1 MPNTQALSA
10 FGNRLIFFV
19 VGAFAAL
26 ALLVPAAAS
35 AAGTPNIS
43 LEKKA
48 PKQALIG
55 TQQKVTLVAKNP
67 AGEIRGYNLTFRDVL
82 PKGVEY
88 VAGSSSVAPRVL
100 EDEPAE
106 GETTLLFENVADLS
120 ANSEYAL
127 TYEVKPST
135 TFFSISEHKVDYT
148 NEAEDF
154 VSQKPRKKPTANEKG
169 EIVSGFK
176 GNSAATATT
185 ELTAVEI
192 EKSEPSPEGEIL
204 RGVHEHQTVYTL
216 TIRNNKVG
224 PTSELEVEDWLP
236 AGLEFLGCGTVDNTT
251 NTKTNPGSRE
261 EYAGSG
267 LIDPG
272 NAPEAAEC
280 AKHLP
285 YFVATEEHQFEG
297 EAEPG
302 VFTHVKWKGLGEL
315 APGAELKLQYIA
327 AVPILRN
334 SMNWLG
340 TAPSAESLGQVANLN
355 NNQGPET
362 YDEEPL
368 VNHAEVKG
376 EYEETEVSDEDE
388 LTRTAEDLAIQKSVT
403 PGEIEQGE
411 ESIWTFNVESSE
423 YRYVNGV
430 EINDTLPN
438 GLCPLGAENYEGP
451 SGAVTEELEEC
462 DPSPGAEPTY
472 EIVGSG
478 KGPQPAE
485 YTKVEEQENGTFK
498 IHWDESSVPGALEQM
513 TPSEHLVLKFPT
525 RTRTHYQ
532 ENFKST
538 TPVLTGDS
546 WTNHV
551 ETQGD
556 DFAICAPGDP
566 LCEGVGQKIFTEEPE
581 GTPDF
586 DVSEASQQ
594 AGGVTIDKTVR
605 ENDGNL
611 VPEDCKGPQSEY
623 VQGLVSSSEPKLP
636 LYAPGDEICWTL
648 RVDFAAKLYAGH
660 PVVTDFVPSDE
671 EYVPGSAVK
680 MEGSEFPEG
689 QNTIPAEFTEEFEGE
704 KESLQWELG
713 ESVKAGHQVF
723 EWRFRT
729 KVKKEPN
736 LSPEEITGNLMKFV
750 YSDTE
755 GQTFPLRDRAEVER
769 QEPVIELAKGITAV
783 EGTPTPGGFSTTAT
797 AHGGEVVTYALKLS
811 NGGNM
816 DAEGAEV
823 WDFLPKGIECSDV
836 VAESLEESGG
846 TCAEGKIVWTGLA
859 VAEAG
864 TTTVTYQVKLPVDF
878 GSAHAFTNEAGVTRY
893 GSATNTGG
901 EFEYVPSENIDP
913 EAPPANTEPIPRAK
927 ATVTTALAEL
937 KKRATT
943 ETTQSGNS
951 ASQATIGE
959 IVDYEVEATTPEGSI
974 LYGSPTVTDS
984 LPTNLEFLGVTSA
997 KIDGEEFSA
1006 IAGMELEETANG
1018 FVVHFPA
1025 EYVNPAGSG
1034 TDVVL
1039 VKFKARVLNVPGNA
1053 RGTTAINGAVFEF
1066 ADKEG
1071 ASPTELPARAETPI
1085 VEPHLGLAKKSTPT
1099 TKVKPGEVVKYEVT
1113 VNNLEEGAFI
1123 NVSTANNVVVK
1134 DTIPAGMKVTNPGTG
1149 TVEGSEIHWTIAEVK
1164 PGAANAVVL
1173 KYEAEVETPAKV
1185 ASVFKNVVTATTQS
1199 LPNEVGGTPPPETRT
1214 SGSGYAAEAS
1224 KTVSLLGATASKT
1237 VNPTEGTIGKELTY
1251 TLHLNMPA
1259 NINYFNTTLV
1269 DTLPPGVAYDETVSA
1284 KCTTGCPPGTEG
1296 EAFAS
1301 TKASTTTP
1309 GATYAGWYFGDFAA
1323 SGEERVL
1330 TVVFKGHVKEEKTA
1344 GVKVEAK
1351 QSLQNSVVGLYN
1363 AATGTA
1369 KPTEV
1374 PTPGA
1379 NGFTEQT
1386 APATA
1391 TTKVIEPKVTL
1402 AKSVAGTP
1410 PLAGGTT
1417 AEPNTLLTYT
1427 LTVNDTDNVKNEGL
1441 SPAYDVEVEDTN
1453 PTANLRDIT
1462 PVEGA
1467 QYVVSGAGEPLRW
1480 LLPEVAV
1487 GSPIT
1492 LTYTARLLE
1501 SEELEADEEIKNA
1514 ATVPLYFGLPEP
1526 ERGEAPEF
1534 REYEGPTAE
1543 KNVEVALP
1551 KIAVTKTT
1559 GVAGFPDSATTEV
1572 GAEFPWRVVVKNE
1585 SAVAGAKAVSVTDT
1599 LPAGWE
1605 YVPGSTEF
1613 KAVGAAVIAAAGN
1626 PEEPSGEPGTLIWKE
1641 VASSLPPTASVE
1653 VFFKAKPTT
1662 AATPGANVNSATG
1675 AFEDLT
1681 GSPGGEG
1688 TPYEATDTAEAEL
1701 IAPELAIE
1709 KTPDGGET
1717 VAGSADHYEIKVSNN
1732 GTGPANA
1739 VQVKDVLRPGQEFVG
1754 PATASPAT
1762 GFEEKTVEEDE
1773 PAPGETTIY
1782 WTVAQ
1787 IPAGSS
1793 VTIRVPIVTPASLAE
1808 GTEITDIA
1816 TASSPQQAEEP
1827 SDEGSF
1833 IVHREADLK
1842 IEKEADRPNINGGE
1856 KINYK
1861 LTAKNLGPSDASSVV
1876 VTDKLPE
1883 DTAFVKAE
1891 PSASCSFDAATEV
1904 ITCNVGELAV
1914 GAKAEFHVEVEVI
1927 SAQLEPIF
1935 NTAEVSG
1942 KEKDPE
1948 LGNNTKTVETPIGGS
1963 ADLSIV
1969 KTGPSTPVLL
1979 GNEFTYMLEVK
1990 NEGPSD
1996 AAAVKVIDELPAEV
2010 EFVEAT
2016 APLGT
2021 TCVEA
2026 GGVLTCEL
2034 GTFVRN
2040 ATPVVIEVT
2049 VKAVALSPVGK
2060 ETENTAEVESPT
2072 TDPNEA
2078 NNEDTA
2084 KTEIVPAAD
2093 LALTKTAPAKVEPN
2107 GELTY
2112 NLKVE
2117 NLGPSD
2123 AHGVTVTDPLPT
2135 GVEFLS
2141 ASEGCAM
2148 AANVVTCE
2156 VQPAGGFLEVG
2167 ETAEFQVTV
2176 HVPFA
2181 LGGKTLSNTASVEAE
2196 EGDPNPENNTDTAT
2210 TTVGPA
2216 ADLSITK
2223 TMGAAQAGKPL
2234 TYTLAITNHGPST
2247 SSAVTVKDTL
2257 PAGTTF
2263 QSAAPSQGTCAA
2275 NGQAVTCQLGPL
2287 ASGASAQ
2294 VSITVEVS
2302 ASASGTLRNAATVE
2316 GPEPD
2321 PDKSNNESSVEGP
2334 ITPAPPS
2341 APNLKVVKTAS
2352 TSTPEVGVPFTYDVA
2367 VTNVSGATAK
2377 NVKVVDTLN
2386 GPVVVG
2392 TVKPESGSCH
2402 VKGSKIECQIPRI
2415 PVGKTVHIRYT
2426 VTATTPGKLS
2436 NTASAEAA
2444 NGETAPANNHAV
2456 KGVTAKAPTGS
2467 FKLTKTASRP
2477 VVPGGGKVGFT
2488 ITLRNGGKAL
2498 SEATICDRLPAAL
2511 VFVKAAGAKFVN
2523 GEACW
2528 TKAYVA
2534 PHKTLTLH
2542 LVARAVNGYKA
2553 VRARNV
2559 ATAVAANAKKRS
2571 ASATVRIE
2579 PSFAGAPGGVTG

>member
-1 MPNTQALSA
+1 MALM
-10 FGNRLIFFV
+10 
-19 VGAFAAL
+19 
-26 ALLVPAAAS
+26 LVPTVAS

-48 PKQALIG
+48 PKKALIG
-55 TQQKVTLVAKNP
+55 TQQQVTLIAHNP

-88 VAGSSSVAPRVL
+88 VAGSSSVAPRIL

-120 ANSEYAL
+120 ASSEYAL

-135 TFFSISEHKVDYT
+135 TFFTISGEKTRYT
-148 NEAEDF
+148 NHAEDF
-154 VSQKPRKKPTANEKG
+154 VSQKPRKKPTANAKG

-176 GNSAATATT
+176 GDSAAEATT

-224 PTSELEVEDWLP
+224 PTSNLEVEDWLP
-236 AGLEFLGCGTVDNTT
+236 AGLEFLGCGETENTT
-251 NTKTNPGSRE
+251 ETKTNPLAAAPEKFE

-267 LIDPG
+267 PIEQAAPPS
-272 NAPEAAEC
+272 APEC
-280 AKHLP
+280 DKHLP
-285 YFVATEEHQFEG
+285 WFVATEEHQFEG
-297 EAEPG
+297 EAKPA
-302 VFTHVKWKGLGEL
+302 VFTHVKWKGLGAL
-315 APGAELKLQYIA
+315 APGAELKLQYVA
-327 AVPILRN
+327 AIPILQN
-334 SMNWLG
+334 SMSWLG
-340 TAPSAESLGQVANLN
+340 AEPSPESLGQIANLN

-362 YDEEPL
+362 FDEEPL
-368 VNHAEVKG
+368 VNHAEVLG
-376 EYEETEVSDEDE
+376 EYEEEEGKIKVPVSAEGE

-403 PGEIEQGE
+403 PSEIEQGG
-411 ESIWTFNVESSE
+411 ESIWTLNVETSE
-423 YRYVNGV
+423 YRYVNGI
-430 EINDTLPN
+430 EIDDTLPN
-438 GLCPLGAENYEGP
+438 GLCPLGAENFEGP
-451 SGAVTEELEEC
+451 VIGKATEPLEEC
-462 DPSPGAEPTY
+462 DPEAGVEPTY

-478 KGPQPAE
+478 EGPQPAP
-485 YTKVEEQENGTFK
+485 YTTVEEQANGTFK
-498 IHWDESSVPGALEQM
+498 IHWDDSTVKGALTQM
-513 TPSEHLVLKFPT
+513 KPSEHLIIKFPT

-532 ENFKST
+532 ENFEST

-551 ETQGD
+551 ETQGEN
-556 DFAICAPGDP
+556 FARCSPGDP
-566 LCEGVGQKIFTEEPE
+566 TCEGVGEKIFTEEEE
-581 GTPDF
+581 GKAVF

-611 VPEDCKGPQSEY
+611 VPEDCEGPKSEY
-623 VQGLVSSSEPKLP
+623 VEGLVSKTEPKLP
-636 LYAPGDEICWTL
+636 LYGPGDEICWTL
-648 RVDFAAKLYAGH
+648 RVDFASKLFAGH

-671 EYVPGSAVK
+671 EYVEGSAFAVEPTK
-680 MEGSEFPEG
+680 FPEG
-689 QNTIPAEFTEEFEGE
+689 ENSIPATFNDEFENE

-713 ESVKAGHQVF
+713 EAVESGSQVF

-729 KVKKEPN
+729 KVKKEPK
-736 LSPEEITGNLMKFV
+736 LAPEEITGNLMKFV

-769 QEPVIELAKGITAV
+769 QEPEIELAKGITAV
-783 EGTPTPGGFSTTAT
+783 GGTGVPGGFAPEAT
-797 AHGGEVVTYALKLS
+797 AHGGEVVSYALKLS
-811 NGGNM
+811 NTGNE
-816 DAEGAEV
+816 DAQETEV
-823 WDFLPKGIECSDV
+823 WDVLPEGVECSDV
-836 VAESLEESGG
+836 VAKSISDGGACEEGR
-846 TCAEGKIVWTGLA
+846 IVWTGLA

-864 TTTVTYQVKLPVDF
+864 TTTVTYQVELPTDY
-878 GSAHAFTNEAGVTRY
+878 GSAHLFTNEAGVTHY
-893 GSATNTGG
+893 KTPTNTGE
-901 EFEYVPSENIDP
+901 EFEYIPAENINP
-913 EAPPANTEPIPRAK
+913 KAGEPNTEPILAEAK
-927 ATVTTALAEL
+927 VTTAVAEL

-943 ETTQSGNS
+943 ETTQGGNG
-951 ASQATIGE
+951 ASEATIGE

-974 LYGSPTVTDS
+974 LYGTPTVTES
-984 LPTNLEFLGVTSA
+984 VPSNLEFLGVTSHE
-997 KIDGEEFSA
+997 INGEPFSSV
-1006 IAGMELEETANG
+1006 AGMELEETATG

-1039 VKFKARVLNVPGNA
+1039 VKFKARVKNL
-1053 RGTTAINGAVFEF
+1053 AINKRGVTITNHAAFEF
-1066 ADKEG
+1066 EDK
-1071 ASPTELPARAETPI
+1071 
-1085 VEPHLGLAKKSTPT
+1085 
-1099 TKVKPGEVVKYEVT
+1099 
-1113 VNNLEEGAFI
+1113 EEGAATELTAQAQTPVVEPNI
-1123 NVSTANNVVVK
+1123 KVEKSQSTSPTKTVSPGETILYKVTAKNPTGTGVSTADEVELV
-1134 DTIPAGMKVTNPGTG
+1134 DTVPAGM
-1149 TVEGSEIHWTIAEVK
+1149 
-1164 PGAANAVVL
+1164 
-1173 KYEAEVETPAKV
+1173 EVETKSVEESGGTVVGSTIVWKVGSIVPGGSVSKTYKLKVEEPATAASSFENKV
-1185 ASVFKNVVTATTQS
+1185 VGTTQS
-1199 LPNEVGGTPPPETRT
+1199 LADVGGVAPTETREAGFT
-1214 SGSGYAAEAS
+1214 EGAYESSSAGYEAEATEKVRLVGASVS
-1224 KTVSLLGATASKT
+1224 KEVSR
-1237 VNPTEGTIGKELTY
+1237 PTGTIGNGLTY
-1251 TLHLNMPA
+1251 TLHMNLPPA
-1259 NINYFNTTLV
+1259 INFYDTTMV
-1269 DTLPPGVAYDETVSA
+1269 DTLPNGVGFDGLVSA
-1284 KCTTGCPPGTEG
+1284 KCVKGCEGTVEGKELTAVEGSGGTTLL
-1296 EAFAS
+1296 
-1301 TKASTTTP
+1301 
-1309 GATYAGWYFGDFAA
+1309 GWYFGNFAA
-1323 SGEERVL
+1323 GEARELV
-1330 TVVFKGHVKEEKTA
+1330 VVFKAHIADEKNGGGKVVAEEELT
-1344 GVKVEAK
+1344 
-1351 QSLQNSVVGLYN
+1351 NSVVGLYDETPQGEP
-1363 AATGTA
+1363 AEGKT
-1369 KPTEV
+1369 
-1374 PTPGA
+1374 PTPGEGNNSFSEETNVA
-1379 NGFTEQT
+1379 HAMTE
-1386 APATA
+1386 
-1391 TTKVIEPKVTL
+1391 VVEPNVTL
-1402 AKSVAGTP
+1402 SKGVSAVPALVGGVA
-1410 PLAGGTT
+1410 
-1417 AEPNTLLTYT
+1417 AEPNSKLTYT
-1427 LTVNDTDNVKNEGL
+1427 LTVGNTGG
-1441 SPAYDVEVEDTN
+1441 STAYEVEVTDTN
-1453 PTANLRDIT
+1453 TTANLRNVT

-1467 QYVVSGAGEPLRW
+1467 SLVKSAAGEPLRW
-1480 LLPEVAV
+1480 VIPEIESG
-1487 GSPIT
+1487 GSVT
-1492 LTYTARLLE
+1492 LTYTAELLE
-1501 SEELEADEEIKNA
+1501 SEELEADEEIHNTA
-1514 ATVPLYFGLPEP
+1514 EVPLYFGLPEP
-1526 ERGEAPEF
+1526 ERGEAPVF
-1534 REYEGPTAE
+1534 REYEGPSAE
-1543 KNVEVALP
+1543 KDIEVALP
-1551 KIAVTKTT
+1551 KIGVVKTT
-1559 GVAGFPDSATTEV
+1559 GEAGFPDSATTEV

-1585 SAVAGAKAVSVTDT
+1585 SAVAGAKAVSVTDN

-1605 YVPGSTEF
+1605 YVAGSTEY
-1613 KAVGAAVIAAAGN
+1613 KAVGSAVLKPAAD
-1626 PEEPSGEPGTLIWKE
+1626 PEQPSGEPGTLIWKE
-1641 VASSLPPTASVE
+1641 VASSLPATASVE
-1653 VFFKAKPTT
+1653 VFFKANPTT
-1662 AATPGANVNSATG
+1662 AATPGANLNSATG

-1717 VAGSADHYEIKVSNN
+1717 VAGTADHYDIKVSNN

-1739 VQVKDVLRPGQEFVG
+1739 VQVTDVLRPGQEFVG
-1754 PATASPAT
+1754 PATATPAT
-1762 GFEEKTVEEDE
+1762 GFEEESVEEDK
-1773 PAPGETTIY
+1773 PAAGETTIV
-1782 WTVAQ
+1782 WTIAQ

-1808 GTEITDIA
+1808 EAEITDIA
-1816 TASSPQQAEEP
+1816 TASAPQQAEEP

-1861 LTAKNLGPSDASSVV
+1861 LTAKNLGPSDASGVAV
-1876 VTDKLPE
+1876 ADHLP
-1883 DTAFVKAE
+1883 DGTTFVKAE
-1891 PSASCSFDAATEV
+1891 PGANCSFDEPEDEV
-1904 ITCNVGELAV
+1904 TCNVGELAV
-1914 GAKAEFHVEVEVI
+1914 GAKAEFHVEVEVV
-1927 SAQLEPIF
+1927 SGRTEPVT

-1942 KEKDPE
+1942 NEKDPE

-1963 ADLSIV
+1963 ADLKIL
-1969 KTGPSTPVLL
+1969 KTGPSAPVLL
-1979 GNEFTYMLEVK
+1979 GNEFTYTLEVK

-1996 AAAVKVIDELPAEV
+1996 AGAVKVVDPLPAEV

-2016 APLGT
+2016 APVGT
-2021 TCVEA
+2021 TCAAVA
-2026 GGVLTCEL
+2026 NTLTCEL

-2049 VKAVALSPVGK
+2049 VKATGLSPAGGK
-2060 ETENTAEVESPT
+2060 TVNTATVESPT
-2072 TDPNEA
+2072 TDPEPGNDES
-2078 NNEDTA
+2078 TA
-2084 KTEIVPAAD
+2084 EVEIVPAAD
-2093 LALTKTAPAKVEPN
+2093 LALTKTAPATVEPN
-2107 GELTY
+2107 GDLTY

-2117 NLGPSD
+2117 NLGPSG
-2123 AHGVTVTDPLPT
+2123 AHGVTVTDPLPA
-2135 GVEFLS
+2135 GVELEL
-2141 ASEGCAM
+2141 ASMGEGCFFSDQSA
-2148 AANVVTCE
+2148 VVCE
-2156 VQPAGGFLEVG
+2156 LGPPGAELAVG
-2167 ETAEFQVTV
+2167 ETAEFQFTV

-2181 LGGKTLSNTASVEAE
+2181 LGGKTISNTASVEAE

-2234 TYTLAITNHGPST
+2234 TYTLAITNNGPST

-2302 ASASGTLRNAATVE
+2302 ASAGGTLRNTATVE

-2321 PDKSNNESSVEGP
+2321 PNKSNNESSVEGP
-2334 ITPAPPS
+2334 IAPAPPS

-2367 VTNVSGATAK
+2367 VTNLSGATAK

-2392 TVKPESGSCH
+2392 AVKPESGSCH
-2402 VKGSKIECQIPRI
+2402 VKGSKIECSIPQI

-2426 VTATTPGKLS
+2426 VTAKMAGKLS

-2456 KGVTAKAPTGS
+2456 KGVTAKSPTGS
-2467 FKLTKTASRP
+2467 FKLTKTASRK

-2488 ITLRNGGKAL
+2488 ITLRNGSKAL
-2498 SEATICDRLPAAL
+2498 TEATICDRLPAAL

-2534 PHKTLTLH
+2534 AHKTLTLH
-2542 LVARAVNGYKA
+2542 LTARAVNGYKTVHA
-2553 VRARNV
+2553 KNV